1 MWYLLLVSR
10 GSSSFRKRIYADFL
24 EALFKAV
31 ENLKKEKKGKE
42 KRFPLPQTMA
52 TLWQQWVELNSAMS
66 GKSNKRRWIV
76 L

>member
-52 TLWQQWVELNSAMS
+52 TL
-66 GKSNKRRWIV
+66 
-76 L
+76 